1 MTGTSLVTPTGETRT
16 NSWIMVYRG
25 PETETR
31 ELAAHIVRLFE
42 SRDSLT
48 QGFCATPRAFC
59 ILRHAATL
67 PLFFELQ
74 THTHAHTQLDFFTK
88 TKRDASVRVVP
99 RRLDVTDMQAP
110 GKVCVAISLS
120 LFFFLFSFG
129 LIICCR
135 NQTGTDPMHV
145 T

>member
-16 NSWIMVYRG
+16 NSWIMVYGG

-31 ELAAHIVRLFE
+31 ELAALTVRLFE

-74 THTHAHTQLDFFTK
+74 KHTQPDFFTK
-88 TKRDASVRVVP
+88 TERDASVRVGP
-99 RRLDVTDMQAP
+99 RRLDVIDLQAP
-110 GKVCVAISLS
+110 GKVCDSTS
-120 LFFFLFSFG
+120 LFLFLSF
-129 LIICCR
+129 LA
-135 NQTGTDPMHV
+135 
-145 T
+145 

>member
-1 MTGTSLVTPTGETRT
+1 MQR
-16 NSWIMVYRG
+16 
-25 PETETR
+25 R
-31 ELAAHIVRLFE
+31 EPFAFSGMQPHFPFFRAAN
-42 SRDSLT
+42 
-48 QGFCATPRAFC
+48 
-59 ILRHAATL
+59 
-67 PLFFELQ
+67 
-74 THTHAHTQLDFFTK
+74 THAHTHTQLDFFTK

-120 LFFFLFSFG
+120 VFFFSSFFFG